1 VLVVLTGI
9 IGGVT
14 VTQLMNA
21 LGVRDY
27 AARGFAAGVA

>member
-21 LGVRDY
+21 LAVRDY
-27 AARGFAAGVA
+27 AARGFSAGVT